1 MPPAKTTRQQ
11 AEERRQ
17 EKLRLVQEQIETGEL
32 KVRQMTAEERRDQ
45 PPRPAKAKRP
55 RQG

>member
-17 EKLRLVQEQIETGEL
+17 EKLRLVREQIENGEL
-32 KVRQMTAEERRDQ
+32 KVRQMTAEERRSQ
-45 PPRPAKAKRP
+45 PPRPGGAKRP